1 MKRIPRKIEKF
12 FDFHMGWFFVNGRK
26 EEYYYESIN
35 KKWKQIESE
44 EEKYINYGARIVT
57 GKPSHKI
64 GRAHV

>member
-1 MKRIPRKIEKF
+1 MKRILRKIEKF

-44 EEKYINYGARIVT
+44 EKKYINYGA
-57 GKPSHKI
+57 KKK
-64 GRAHV
+64 